1 MMFVA
6 PKMKPMMRPTP
17 VGVVSGGVG
26 EDQGERDVLPPI
38 MAPILTRK
46 RQYVMRQEDGGMV
59 ELRLSKVEGPWAP
72 AGIALAG
79 TGILTSRD
87 DPKSDKL
94 RIIDAS
100 SLPVFVRYAQRL
112 ELRATNVEKC
122 LAVTCEKDNDGLRW
136 LTESSA
142 PLWPEMQRETQG
154 TVALSLGILL
164 VCCDPTSLSRKPFSS
179 LFMILCI
186 FDGSSPTA

>member
-1 MMFVA
+1 
-6 PKMKPMMRPTP
+6 
-17 VGVVSGGVG
+17 
-26 EDQGERDVLPPI
+26 
-38 MAPILTRK
+38 
-46 RQYVMRQEDGGMV
+46 MV

-79 TGILTSRD
+79 TGILTSRNN
-87 DPKSDKL
+87 PKSDKL
-94 RIIDAS
+94 RTIDAS

-136 LTESSA
+136 LTESLA

-179 LFMILCI
+179 LFMTLCI

>member
-1 MMFVA
+1 
-6 PKMKPMMRPTP
+6 
-17 VGVVSGGVG
+17 
-26 EDQGERDVLPPI
+26 
-38 MAPILTRK
+38 
-46 RQYVMRQEDGGMV
+46 MV

-79 TGILTSRD
+79 TGILTSRNN
-87 DPKSDKL
+87 PKSDKL
-94 RIIDAS
+94 RIIDAP
-100 SLPVFVRYAQRL
+100 SLRYAQRL

-136 LTESSA
+136 LTESLA

-164 VCCDPTSLSRKPFSS
+164 VCCDPTSLSLANHS
-179 LFMILCI
+179 LLCL
-186 FDGSSPTA
+186 